1 MNSIDV
7 EIELFKP
14 NVSDI
19 KQMQE
24 LVSKD
29 VENGNILSRDKNEM
43 ATTIRSYIAIKNK
56 LDDKI
61 IGFVA
66 LHIHTTS
73 LAEIRSLI
81 VSQDYRGIGIAKKL
95 IAQCIEDAKE
105 LTLKKLLVLTYKQ
118 QLFESFGFKEIL
130 KESIPETK
138 IWADCIKCKHFP
150 ICDEISLTL
159 DI

>member
-1 MNSIDV
+1 MNSFFSNYK
-7 EIELFKP
+7 LFKP

-19 KQMQE
+19 EQMQN
-24 LVSKD
+24 LVFSE

-43 ATTIRSYIAIKNK
+43 ATTIRSYIAVKD
-56 LDDKI
+56 LTTDKI
-61 IGFVA
+61 IAFVA
-66 LHIHTTS
+66 LHIYTVS

-81 VSQDYRGIGIAKKL
+81 VSKDYRGNGIAKKL
-95 IAQCIEDAKE
+95 IEHCLVEAKE
-105 LTLKKLLVLTYKQ
+105 LNLTKLLVLTYKQ
-118 QLFESFGFKEIL
+118 QLFEFFGFNEIQ

>member
-1 MNSIDV
+1 MDSTFSNLK
-7 EIELFKP
+7 LFKP

-19 KQMQE
+19 KQMQD
-24 LVSKD
+24 LVFAE
-29 VENGNILSRDKNEM
+29 VENGNILSRDQNEM
-43 ATTIRSYIAIKNK
+43 ATTIRSYIAIKD
-56 LDDKI
+56 LTTLEI

-66 LHIHTTS
+66 LHIHTIS

-81 VSQDYRGIGIAKKL
+81 VSKEYRSKGIAKKL
-95 IAQCIEDAKE
+95 IEYCLDEAKE
-105 LTLKKLLVLTYKQ
+105 LTLSKLLVLTYKQ
-118 QLFESFGFKEIL
+118 ELFESFGFKEIS

>member
-1 MNSIDV
+1 MENSSKN
-7 EIELFKP
+7 IELFKP

-24 LVSKD
+24 LVSAE
-29 VENGNILSRDKNEM
+29 VENGNILSRDQNEM
-43 ATTIRSYIAIKNK
+43 ATTIRSYVAVKDISTS
-56 LDDKI
+56 KI

-81 VSQDYRGIGIAKKL
+81 VSKEYRGEGIAKKL
-95 IAQCIEDAKE
+95 IEHCIEEAKD
-105 LTLKKLLVLTYKQ
+105 LTLNKLLVLTYKQ

>member
-1 MNSIDV
+1 MEKNSKN
-7 EIELFKP
+7 IELFKP

-24 LVSKD
+24 LVSAE
-29 VENGNILSRDKNEM
+29 VENGNILSRDQNEM
-43 ATTIRSYIAIKNK
+43 ATTIRSYVAIK
-56 LDDKI
+56 DISTSKI

-81 VSQDYRGIGIAKKL
+81 VSKEYRGEGIAKKL
-95 IAQCIEDAKE
+95 IEYCIKEAKD
-105 LTLKKLLVLTYKQ
+105 LTLNKLLVLTYKQ

>member
-1 MNSIDV
+1 MDNIDTAF
-7 EIELFKP
+7 ELFKP
-14 NVSDI
+14 NLSHI

-24 LVSKD
+24 LVLSD
-29 VENGNILSRDKNEM
+29 VENGNILPRDENEM
-43 ATTIRSYIAIKNK
+43 ATNIRSYVAIK
-56 LDDKI
+56 DKITDNI

-66 LHIHTTS
+66 LHIYTTT

-81 VSQDYRGIGIAKKL
+81 VHNDYRGIGIAKKL
-95 IAQCIEDAKE
+95 INHCVYEGRKLAI
-105 LTLKKLLVLTYKQ
+105 KKLLVLTYKQ
-118 QLFESFGFKEIL
+118 KLFESFDFEVIA